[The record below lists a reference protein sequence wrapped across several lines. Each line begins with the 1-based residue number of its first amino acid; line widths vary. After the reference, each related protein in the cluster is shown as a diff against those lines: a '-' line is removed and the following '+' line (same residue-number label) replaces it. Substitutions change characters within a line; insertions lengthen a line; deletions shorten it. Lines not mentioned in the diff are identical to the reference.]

1 MHYTQEELHK
11 NVVPVPGALTLITC
25 PKARAHR
32 KAQLLYYLSNA
43 VNYYANIPDPEEERG
58 IDSYG
63 GGVLSSEGYQQLALN
78 SLMGPANPTALD
90 SGSVKESCS
99 LM

>member
-1 MHYTQEELHK
+1 MVPFSCIFDVHPNARPGHHA
-11 NVVPVPGALTLITC
+11 VVLPQ
-25 PKARAHR
+25 ARAHR

-63 GGVLSSEGYQQLALN
+63 GGLFGDCLECHI
-78 SLMGPANPTALD
+78 
-90 SGSVKESCS
+90 SGWC
-99 LM
+99 MCWTQ